1 MNAISERAKIL
12 IFDQYFKKSFLSE
25 EDPRVRWLKDFSKY
39 VLEKRIDG
47 AVAEC
52 GVFVGC
58 FAHYINKYFCDRILY
73 LFDTF
78 EGFNANDLEKE
89 DSFNDPQFRNGPFGD
104 GKVTFKGTNE
114 NYVLEKMPYKEK
126 CIIKKGWFPET
137 AKNLRET
144 FCFVNLDMDLYQPML
159 EGLRYFYPCMN
170 GGVILLHD
178 YFHHDLPGVKRA
190 VVDFEQEIGFSLA
203 KIPIGDGCSLAIIK
217 K

>member
-1 MNAISERAKIL
+1 MNTISERVQKL
-12 IFDQYFKKSFLSE
+12 IFDQSFKKAFFSE
-25 EDPRVRWLKDFSKY
+25 EHTRVRWLKNYSEY
-39 VLEKRIDG
+39 VLEGKIDG

-52 GVFVGC
+52 GVFMGN
-58 FAHYINKYFCDRILY
+58 FAYYINKYFCNRILY

-89 DSFNDPQFRNGPFGD
+89 HSFNDPKFRNGLFGD
-104 GKVTFKGTNE
+104 GKITFKHTNE

-159 EGLRYFYPCMN
+159 EGLKYFYPHMTGG
-170 GGVILLHD
+170 GGVILH
-178 YFHHDLPGVKRA
+178 KRLL
-190 VVDFEQEIGFSLA
+190 S
-203 KIPIGDGCSLAIIK
+203 KT
-217 K
+217 